1 MIGRRHCGDADLHQG
16 LGAWRGHGQHTM
28 VDKELEDYM
37 KNQFLNEDAEVTE
50 ASKT

>member
-1 MIGRRHCGDADLHQG
+1 
-16 LGAWRGHGQHTM
+16 

-37 KNQFLNEDAEVTE
+37 KNQFLDEDAEVTV

>member
-1 MIGRRHCGDADLHQG
+1 
-16 LGAWRGHGQHTM
+16 M